1 MTSKGDHAPRSQG
14 QTSLLVEALKRLL
27 RARGMTYRDLGNTL
41 DLSEASVKRMFAK
54 EAITLKRL
62 EEVCA
67 CLDVDLF
74 EVTKLARNQS
84 AHAQEMTVEQ
94 EAALAA
100 DARLLGIFYLV
111 LNDWHVPDIL
121 ERYEIDKAE
130 VIALL
135 AKLDH
140 LGIIMLQPN
149 DRVRLLIP
157 RTMRLRNDGPIRQVH
172 GNRVIGDFVASDFVS
187 EGGMF
192 RLEMRELSAPSYSL
206 IQRKLER
213 IGQEFNELAELD
225 SYLPSDQRRTIGMAV
240 GTKPWKMS
248 LVTGIRLR
256 EEKPAASTSGA
267 ESEKKKN

>member
-1 MTSKGDHAPRSQG
+1 MASNEFNSPRSQG

-27 RARGMTYRDLGNTL
+27 RARGMTYRDLGHTL

-54 EAITLKRL
+54 EALTLKRL
-62 EEVCA
+62 EEVCS

-84 AHAQEMTVEQ
+84 AQAQEMTIDQ

-121 ERYEIDKAE
+121 DRYEIEKSE

-140 LGIIMLQPN
+140 LGLIMLQPN

-157 RTMRLRNDGPIRQVH
+157 RTMRLRNDGPIRKVH
-172 GNRVIGDFVASDFVS
+172 GNRVIGDFLAGDFVG

-192 RLEMRELSAPSYSL
+192 RMEMRELSGPSYAL

-225 SYLPSDQRRTIGMAV
+225 SYLPSDQRKTIGMAV
-240 GTKPWKMS
+240 GTKPWMMS
-248 LVTGIRLR
+248 LVTGIKLR
-256 EEKPAASTSGA
+256 ELKLPVALVDA
-267 ESEKKKN
+267 EPEKKKT

>member
-1 MTSKGDHAPRSQG
+1 MDTSTSRSPRSQG

-27 RARGMTYRDLGNTL
+27 RARGVTYRDLGHSL
-41 DLSEASVKRMFAK
+41 SLSEASVKRMFAK
-54 EAITLKRL
+54 EALTLKRL
-62 EEVCA
+62 EDICG

-74 EVTKLARNQS
+74 EVTKLARSQS
-84 AHAQEMTVEQ
+84 AQAQEMTVEQ

-100 DARLLGIFYLV
+100 DARLLGVFYLV
-111 LNDWHVPDIL
+111 LNDWHLPEIL
-121 ERYEIDKAE
+121 DRYEIEKAE

-135 AKLDH
+135 ARLDH
-140 LGIIMLQPN
+140 LGLIMLLPN

-172 GNRVIGDFVASDFVS
+172 GNRVIGDFLAGDFVA

-192 RLEMRELSAPSYSL
+192 RLEMRELSGPSYAL

-248 LVTGIRLR
+248 LVTGIRQRGEQDGL
-256 EEKPAASTSGA
+256 KPELA
-267 ESEKKKN
+267 KKRS

>member
-1 MTSKGDHAPRSQG
+1 MTSRTAKVAGTPG

-27 RARGMTYRDLGNTL
+27 RARGMTYRDLARSL
-41 DLSEASVKRMFAK
+41 ELSEASVKRLFAK
-54 EAITLKRL
+54 EALTLKRL
-62 EEVCA
+62 EEICG

-84 AHAQEMTVEQ
+84 AQAQEMSVEQ
-94 EAALAA
+94 EAALAG
-100 DARLLGIFYLV
+100 DARLLGVFYLV

-140 LGIIMLQPN
+140 LGLIMLLPN

-157 RTMRLRNDGPIRQVH
+157 RTMRLRNNGPIRQVH
-172 GNRVIGDFVASDFVS
+172 GNRVIGDFLAGDFVA

-192 RLEMRELSAPSYSL
+192 RLEMRELSEPSYSL

-248 LVTGIRLR
+248 LVTGIKQR
-256 EEKPAASTSGA
+256 EPRQVAVLV
-267 ESEKKKN
+267 ESRK